1 MGTPATRTP
10 VRVAR
15 GTYSNLN
22 TNKADIL
29 EGEICYAH
37 DQNKI
42 YIKEG
47 SNLEEHTIDTSSFAL
62 IAGTTFTGDII
73 VDNAKELRFEEAS
86 GNGNNY
92 VGFEAPATLGGDQI
106 WVLPTAD
113 GSAGQLLKT
122 DGSGNLGWATDST
135 TDATKLP
142 LAGGTMS
149 GDLNFSSAN
158 IELASNK
165 LIFDSDSGNTH
176 EITFKGPAS
185 ITADQQYTLPAADSS
200 GAQFLQSNGS
210 GTLSWATG
218 GDATLAG
225 DNTWTGA
232 QRGQITSVNSA
243 ATITLDM
250 STTNNFHVTALAHN
264 TTFAAPSNQVAGQS
278 GSIFI
283 TQDGTGSRT
292 AAWHANFKWK
302 GGTAPTLSTAAA
314 SVDRIDYIILASGT
328 IHAVATLDVK

>member
-1 MGTPATRTP
+1 MPTPATRTP

-22 TNKADIL
+22 SNKADIL
-29 EGEICYAH
+29 EGEICYAT
-37 DQNKI
+37 DKNKI

-47 SNLEEHTIDTSSFAL
+47 SNLEEHSIDTSGFAQL
-62 IAGTTFTGDII
+62 AGATYTGDVIL
-73 VDNAKELRFEEAS
+73 DNAKELRFEEAS

-113 GSAGQLLKT
+113 GSAGQYLKT
-122 DGSGNLGWATDST
+122 DGSGNLGWATDAT
-135 TDATKLP
+135 TDATKMP
-142 LAGGTMS
+142 LAGGAFT
-149 GDLNFSSAN
+149 GDVTLNAQKDLRFA
-158 IELASNK
+158 
-165 LIFDSDSGNTH
+165 DSDSTH
-176 EITFKGPAS
+176 WVALQAPATVAS
-185 ITADQQYTLPAADSS
+185 NVTWTLPTADSS
-200 GAQFLQSNGS
+200 GSQALVSNGS
-210 GTLSWATG
+210 GTLSWSST

-232 QRGQITSVNSA
+232 QRGQVTGLTSA
-243 ATITLDM
+243 TTITIDM
-250 STTNNFHVTALAHN
+250 STTNNHSVTLGHN
-264 TTFAAPSNQVAGQS
+264 TTFANPSNQVAGQS

-292 AAWHANFKWK
+292 AAWAANWKWK
-302 GGTAPTLSTAAA
+302 GGTAPTLSTTAAA
-314 SVDRIDYIILASGT
+314 VDRVDYIIAASGS

>member
-1 MGTPATRTP
+1 MPTPATRTP

-22 TNKADIL
+22 GNKADIL
-29 EGEICYAH
+29 EGEICYAT

-42 YIKEG
+42 YVKEG

-113 GSAGQLLKT
+113 GTSGQLLKT
-122 DGSGNLGWATDST
+122 DGSGNLGWATDNT
-135 TDATKLP
+135 TDATNMP
-142 LAGGTMS
+142 LAGGTFT
-149 GDLNFSSAN
+149 GDVNIDNQKDLRFEEATAN
-158 IELASNK
+158 GDNYVAFQAPAAIGSNV
-165 LIFDSDSGNTH
+165 TW
-176 EITFKGPAS
+176 
-185 ITADQQYTLPAADSS
+185 TLPAADSS
-200 GAQFLQSNGS
+200 GSQALVSNGS
-210 GTLSWATG
+210 GTLSWSST

-232 QRGQITSVNSA
+232 QRGQVTGLTSAS
-243 ATITLDM
+243 TITIDM
-250 STTNNFHVTALAHN
+250 ATTNNHSVTLAHN
-264 TTFAAPSNQVAGQS
+264 ATFANPSNQVAGQS
-278 GSIFI
+278 GSIFL

-292 AAWHANFKWK
+292 ASWAANWKWK
-302 GGTAPTLSTAAA
+302 GGTAPTLTTTAAA
-314 SVDRIDYIILASGT
+314 VDRVDYIIAASGS

>member
-10 VRVAR
+10 VRIGR

-22 TNKADIL
+22 SSKADIL
-29 EGEICYAH
+29 EGEVVYAT
-37 DQNKI
+37 DQNKL
-42 YIKEG
+42 YVKEG
-47 SNLEEHTIDTSSFAL
+47 SNLESVQIDASLYATL
-62 IAGTTFTGDII
+62 AGSTFTDNI
-73 VDNAKELRFEEAS
+73 VIDNQKELRFEESS

-135 TDATKLP
+135 TDATKMP
-142 LAGGTMS
+142 LAGGTFT
-149 GDLNFSSAN
+149 GDISLDNQKDLRFEEATAN
-158 IELASNK
+158 GDHYVA
-165 LIFDSDSGNTH
+165 FQA
-176 EITFKGPAS
+176 PAS
-185 ITADQQYTLPAADSS
+185 IASNVTWTLPASDSS
-200 GAQFLQSNGS
+200 GSQVLQSNGS
-210 GTLSWATG
+210 GTLTWASA

-225 DNTWTGA
+225 SNSWTGP
-232 QRGQITSVNSA
+232 QRGSIDALTSSANITINMGTGNNHSV
-243 ATITLDM
+243 T
-250 STTNNFHVTALAHN
+250 LAHN
-264 TTFAAPSNQVAGQS
+264 TAFENPSGQVAGQS

-292 AAWHANFKWK
+292 ASWEGNWKWK
-302 GGTAPTLSTAAA
+302 GGTAPTLSTAAGA
-314 SVDRIDYIILASGT
+314 VDRVDYIIAASGS

>member
-29 EGEICYAH
+29 EGEICYAT

-47 SNLEEHTIDTSSFAL
+47 SNLEEHVIDTSGFAQL
-62 IAGTTFTGDII
+62 AGATYTGDVIL
-73 VDNAKELRFEEAS
+73 DNAKELRFEEAT

-92 VGFEAPATLGGDQI
+92 VGFEAPATLSGDQI

-113 GSAGQLLKT
+113 GSANQLLKT
-122 DGSGNLGWATDST
+122 DGSGNLGWATDNT
-135 TDATKLP
+135 TDSTKMP
-142 LAGGTMS
+142 LAGGTFT
-149 GDLNFSSAN
+149 GDVKIDNQKDLRFEEATAN
-158 IELASNK
+158 GDHYVA
-165 LIFDSDSGNTH
+165 FQA
-176 EITFKGPAS
+176 PAS
-185 ITADQQYTLPAADSS
+185 IAADITWTLPATDSS
-200 GAQFLQSNGS
+200 GTQALQSNGS
-210 GTLSWATG
+210 GTLSWATV
-218 GDATLAG
+218 GDAVLAN
-225 DNTWTGA
+225 DNSWTGA
-232 QRGQITSVNSA
+232 QRGAIDALTSASSITIDMGTGNNHSV
-243 ATITLDM
+243 TLG
-250 STTNNFHVTALAHN
+250 HN
-264 TTFAAPSNQVAGQS
+264 TTFANPSNQVAGQS

-292 AAWHANFKWK
+292 AAWGANFKWK
-302 GGTAPTLSTAAA
+302 GGTAPTLTTTAAA
-314 SVDRIDYIILASGT
+314 VDRVDYIIAASGS

>member
-10 VRVAR
+10 VRIGR

-22 TNKADIL
+22 SSKADIL
-29 EGEICYAH
+29 EGEVVYAT
-37 DQNKI
+37 DQNKL
-42 YIKEG
+42 YVKEG
-47 SNLEEHTIDTSSFAL
+47 SNLESVQIDASLYATL
-62 IAGTTFTGDII
+62 AGSTFTDNII
-73 VDNAKELRFEEAS
+73 VDNQKELRFEESS

-135 TDATKLP
+135 TDATKMP
-142 LAGGTMS
+142 LAGGTFT
-149 GDLNFSSAN
+149 GDISLDNQKDLRFEEATAN
-158 IELASNK
+158 GDHYVA
-165 LIFDSDSGNTH
+165 FQA
-176 EITFKGPAS
+176 PAS
-185 ITADQQYTLPAADSS
+185 IASNVTWTLPASDSS
-200 GAQFLQSNGS
+200 GSQVLQSNGS
-210 GTLSWATG
+210 GTLTWASA

-225 DNTWTGA
+225 SNSWTGP
-232 QRGQITSVNSA
+232 QRGSIDALTSSANITINMGTGNNHSV
-243 ATITLDM
+243 T
-250 STTNNFHVTALAHN
+250 LAHN
-264 TTFAAPSNQVAGQS
+264 TAFENPSGQVAGQS

-292 AAWHANFKWK
+292 ASWEGNWKWK
-302 GGTAPTLSTAAA
+302 GGTAPTLSTAAGA
-314 SVDRIDYIILASGT
+314 VDRVDYIIAASGS

>member
-1 MGTPATRTP
+1 MPTPATRTP

-22 TNKADIL
+22 GNKADIL
-29 EGEICYAH
+29 EGEICYAT

-73 VDNAKELRFEEAS
+73 IDNAKELRFHEAD
-86 GNGNNY
+86 GNGSNY
-92 VGFEAPATLGGDQI
+92 VGFEAPATLSGDKI

-122 DGSGNLGWATDST
+122 DGSGNLGWATDNT
-135 TDATKLP
+135 TDSTKMP
-142 LAGGTMS
+142 LAGGTFT
-149 GDLNFSSAN
+149 GDISLDNQKDLRFEEATANGDNYVAFQAPAAISSN
-158 IELASNK
+158 V
-165 LIFDSDSGNTH
+165 TW
-176 EITFKGPAS
+176 
-185 ITADQQYTLPAADSS
+185 TLPAADSS
-200 GAQFLQSNGS
+200 GSQALVSNGS
-210 GTLSWATG
+210 GTLSWSST

-232 QRGQITSVNSA
+232 QRGQVTGLTSSANIT
-243 ATITLDM
+243 IDM
-250 STTNNFHVTALAHN
+250 STTNNHSVTLAHN
-264 TTFAAPSNQVAGQS
+264 TTFANPSNQVAGQS

-292 AAWHANFKWK
+292 AAWAANFKWK
-302 GGTAPTLSTAAA
+302 GGTAPILTTTAAA
-314 SVDRIDYIILASGT
+314 VDRIDYIIAASGS

>member
-1 MGTPATRTP
+1 MATPATRTP

-73 VDNAKELRFEEAS
+73 IDNAKELRFHEAD
-86 GNGNNY
+86 GNGSNY
-92 VGFEAPATLGGDQI
+92 VGFEAPATLSADKI

-113 GSAGQLLKT
+113 GSAGQYLKT
-122 DGSGNLGWATDST
+122 DGSGNLGWGTDATTDST
-135 TDATKLP
+135 KMP
-142 LAGGTMS
+142 LAGGSFT
-149 GDLNFSSAN
+149 GDVTLTAQKDLRFADADSSNWVA
-158 IELASNK
+158 LQAPTTVASN
-165 LIFDSDSGNTH
+165 
-176 EITFKGPAS
+176 ITW
-185 ITADQQYTLPAADSS
+185 TLPAADSS
-200 GAQFLQSNGS
+200 GSQALVSNGS
-210 GTLSWATG
+210 GTLSWSTT
-218 GDATLAG
+218 GDATLAN

-232 QRGQITSVNSA
+232 QRGQVTGLTSSANIT
-243 ATITLDM
+243 IDM
-250 STTNNFHVTALAHN
+250 STTNNHSVTLAHN
-264 TTFAAPSNQVAGQS
+264 TQFENPSNQVAGQS

-292 AAWHANFKWK
+292 AAWTANWKWK

-314 SVDRIDYIILASGT
+314 SVDRVDYIIAASGSV
-328 IHAVATLDVK
+328 HAVATLDVK

>member
-1 MGTPATRTP
+1 MGTPTTRTP
-10 VRVAR
+10 VRIAR

-47 SNLEEHTIDTSSFAL
+47 SNLEEHTIVTSAFAL

-113 GSAGQLLKT
+113 GTSGQLLNT
-122 DGSGNLGWATDST
+122 DGSGNLGWATDNT
-135 TDATKLP
+135 TDATKMP
-142 LAGGTMS
+142 LAGGTFT
-149 GDLNFSSAN
+149 GDVNIDNQKDLRFEEATAN
-158 IELASNK
+158 GDNYVAFQAPAAIGSNV
-165 LIFDSDSGNTH
+165 TW
-176 EITFKGPAS
+176 
-185 ITADQQYTLPAADSS
+185 TLPAADSS
-200 GAQFLQSNGS
+200 GSQALVSNGS
-210 GTLSWATG
+210 GTLSWSST

-232 QRGQITSVNSA
+232 QRGQVTGLTSAS
-243 ATITLDM
+243 TITIDM
-250 STTNNFHVTALAHN
+250 ATTNNHSVTLAHN
-264 TTFAAPSNQVAGQS
+264 ATFANPSNQVAGQS
-278 GSIFI
+278 GSIFL

-292 AAWHANFKWK
+292 ASWAANWKWK
-302 GGTAPTLSTAAA
+302 GGTAPTLTTTAAA
-314 SVDRIDYIILASGT
+314 VDRVDYIIAASGS

>member
-1 MGTPATRTP
+1 MGTPTTRTP
-10 VRVAR
+10 VRIAR

-22 TNKADIL
+22 SSKADIL
-29 EGEICYAH
+29 EGEVCYAT
-37 DQNKI
+37 DQNKL
-42 YIKEG
+42 YVKEG
-47 SNLEEHTIDTSSFAL
+47 SNLESVQIDASLYATL
-62 IAGTTFTGDII
+62 AGSTFTDHVV
-73 VDNAKELRFEEAS
+73 VDNQKELRFEEAS
-86 GNGNNY
+86 GSGNNY

-135 TDATKLP
+135 TDATKMP
-142 LAGGTMS
+142 LAGGTFT
-149 GDLNFSSAN
+149 GDIHLDNQEELRFEEGTAN
-158 IELASNK
+158 G
-165 LIFDSDSGNTH
+165 DHYVG
-176 EITFKGPAS
+176 FKAPAS
-185 ITADQQYTLPAADSS
+185 LAGNVIWTLPTADSS
-200 GAQFLQSNGS
+200 GTQALVSNGS
-210 GTLSWATG
+210 NTLSWSTT

-232 QRGQITSVNSA
+232 QRGQVTGLTSSSSIT
-243 ATITLDM
+243 IDM
-250 STTNNFHVTALAHN
+250 STTNNHSVTLAHN

-292 AAWHANFKWK
+292 AAWHANWKWK
-302 GGTAPTLSTAAA
+302 GGTAPTLSTTAAA
-314 SVDRIDYIILASGT
+314 VDRVDYIIAASGS

>member
-1 MGTPATRTP
+1 MPTPATRTP

-22 TNKADIL
+22 GNKADIL
-29 EGEICYAH
+29 EGEICYAT

-42 YIKEG
+42 YVKEG

-113 GSAGQLLKT
+113 GSAGQYLKT
-122 DGSGNLGWATDST
+122 DGSGNLGWATDAT
-135 TDATKLP
+135 TDATKMP
-142 LAGGTMS
+142 LAGGTFT
-149 GDLNFSSAN
+149 GDVNIDNQKDLRFEEATAN
-158 IELASNK
+158 GDHYVALQA
-165 LIFDSDSGNTH
+165 
-176 EITFKGPAS
+176 PAS
-185 ITADQQYTLPAADSS
+185 LAANVTWTLPTADSS
-200 GAQFLQSNGS
+200 GTQALVSNGS
-210 GTLSWATG
+210 GTLSWSTT
-218 GDATLAG
+218 GDATLAN

-232 QRGQITSVNSA
+232 QRGQVTGLTSSANIT
-243 ATITLDM
+243 IDM
-250 STTNNFHVTALAHN
+250 STTNNHSVTLAHN
-264 TTFAAPSNQVAGQS
+264 TQFENPSNQVAGQS

-283 TQDGTGSRT
+283 TQDGTGGRT
-292 AAWHANFKWK
+292 AAWTANWKWK

-314 SVDRIDYIILASGT
+314 SVDRVDYIIAASGSV
-328 IHAVATLDVK
+328 HAVATLDVK

>member
-10 VRVAR
+10 VRIGR

-22 TNKADIL
+22 SSKADIL
-29 EGEICYAH
+29 EGEVVYAT
-37 DQNKI
+37 DQNKL
-42 YIKEG
+42 YVKEG
-47 SNLEEHTIDTSSFAL
+47 SNLESVQIDASLYATL
-62 IAGTTFTGDII
+62 AGSTFTDNI
-73 VDNAKELRFEEAS
+73 VIDNQKELRFEESS

-135 TDATKLP
+135 TDATKMP
-142 LAGGTMS
+142 LAGGTFT
-149 GDLNFSSAN
+149 GDVNIDNQKDLRFEEATANGDNYVAFQAPAAISSN
-158 IELASNK
+158 V
-165 LIFDSDSGNTH
+165 TW
-176 EITFKGPAS
+176 
-185 ITADQQYTLPAADSS
+185 TLPTADSS
-200 GAQFLQSNGS
+200 GSQALVSNGS
-210 GTLSWATG
+210 GVLSWSST

-225 DNTWTGA
+225 SNSWTGP
-232 QRGQITSVNSA
+232 QRGAIDALTSSANITINMGTGNNHSV
-243 ATITLDM
+243 T
-250 STTNNFHVTALAHN
+250 LAHN
-264 TTFAAPSNQVAGQS
+264 TAFENPSGQVAGQS

-292 AAWHANFKWK
+292 ASWKANWKWK
-302 GGTAPTLSTAAA
+302 GGTAPTLSTAAG
-314 SVDRIDYIILASGT
+314 SVDRIDYIIESSGS

>member
-1 MGTPATRTP
+1 MPTPATRTP

-22 TNKADIL
+22 GNKADIL
-29 EGEICYAH
+29 EGEICYAT

-47 SNLEEHTIDTSSFAL
+47 SNLEEHTIDTSTFAL

-113 GSAGQLLKT
+113 GSANQYLKT
-122 DGSGNLGWATDST
+122 DGSGNLGWGTDNT
-135 TDATKLP
+135 TDTTKMP
-142 LAGGTMS
+142 LAGGAFT
-149 GDLNFSSAN
+149 GDVTLNTQKDLRFA
-158 IELASNK
+158 
-165 LIFDSDSGNTH
+165 DSDSTH
-176 EITFKGPAS
+176 WVAFQGPATVS
-185 ITADQQYTLPAADSS
+185 SNVTWTLPAADSS
-200 GAQFLQSNGS
+200 GSQALVSNGS
-210 GTLSWATG
+210 GTLSWSST

-232 QRGQITSVNSA
+232 QRGQVTGLTSSSSIT
-243 ATITLDM
+243 IDM
-250 STTNNFHVTALAHN
+250 STTNNHSVTLAHN
-264 TTFAAPSNQVAGQS
+264 TTFANPSNQVAGQS

-292 AAWHANFKWK
+292 AAWAANWKWK

-314 SVDRIDYIILASGT
+314 SVDRVDYIIAASGS

>member
-10 VRVAR
+10 VRIAR

-29 EGEICYAH
+29 EGEIAYAH
-37 DQNKI
+37 DQNKL
-42 YIKEG
+42 YVKEG
-47 SNLEEHTIDTSSFAL
+47 SSLESIQVDTSTFATK
-62 IAGTTFTGDII
+62 AGDTFTGDII
-73 VDNAKELRFEEAS
+73 IDNQKELRFEEAS

-113 GSAGQLLKT
+113 GSAGQYLKT
-122 DGSGNLGWATDST
+122 DGSGNLGWATDAT
-135 TDATKLP
+135 TDATKMP
-142 LAGGTMS
+142 LAGGTFT
-149 GDLNFSSAN
+149 GDVHLDNQEELRFEEATAN
-158 IELASNK
+158 
-165 LIFDSDSGNTH
+165 GNH
-176 EITFKGPAS
+176 YVGCKAPAS
-185 ITADQQYTLPAADSS
+185 LAANVMWSLPTADSS
-200 GAQFLQSNGS
+200 GTQALVSNGS
-210 GTLSWATG
+210 AVLSWATT

-232 QRGQITSVNSA
+232 QRGQVTGLTSAS
-243 ATITLDM
+243 TITIDM
-250 STTNNFHVTALAHN
+250 STTNNHSVTLAHN

-292 AAWHANFKWK
+292 AAWNANFKWK
-302 GGTAPTLSTAAA
+302 GGTAPTLSTTAAA
-314 SVDRIDYIILASGT
+314 VDRIDYIIASSGN

>member
-1 MGTPATRTP
+1 MGTPTTRTP
-10 VRVAR
+10 VRIAR

-42 YIKEG
+42 YVKEG

-62 IAGTTFTGDII
+62 KAGGTYTGNI
-73 VDNAKELRFEEAS
+73 VLDNQKEIQWREADGS
-86 GNGNNY
+86 GDNY
-92 VGFEAPATLGGDQI
+92 VGFKAPATLSGDKV

-113 GSAGQLLKT
+113 GTAGQLLKT
-122 DGSGNLGWATDST
+122 DGSGNLGWATDNT
-135 TDATKLP
+135 TDATKMP
-142 LAGGTMS
+142 LAGGTFS
-149 GDLNFSSAN
+149 GDVVIDNQKDLRFEEATAN
-158 IELASNK
+158 GDHYVA
-165 LIFDSDSGNTH
+165 FQA
-176 EITFKGPAS
+176 PAS
-185 ITADQQYTLPAADSS
+185 LAANVTWTLPTADSS
-200 GAQFLQSNGS
+200 GTQALQSNGS
-210 GTLSWATG
+210 GTLSWATV

-225 DNTWTGA
+225 DNSWTGA
-232 QRGQITSVNSA
+232 QRGAIDALTSA
-243 ATITLDM
+243 ATITIDM
-250 STTNNFHVTALAHN
+250 STGNNHSVTLGHN
-264 TTFAAPSNQVAGQS
+264 TTFANPSNQVAGQS

-292 AAWHANFKWK
+292 AAWAANWKWK

-314 SVDRIDYIILASGT
+314 SVDRVDYIIAASGS

>member
-1 MGTPATRTP
+1 MPTPATRTP

-22 TNKADIL
+22 GNKADIL
-29 EGEICYAH
+29 EGEICYAT

-73 VDNAKELRFEEAS
+73 IDNAKELRFHEAD
-86 GNGNNY
+86 GNGSNY
-92 VGFEAPATLGGDQI
+92 VGFEAPATLSGDKI

-122 DGSGNLGWATDST
+122 DGSGNLGWATDNT
-135 TDATKLP
+135 TDSTKMP
-142 LAGGTMS
+142 LAGGTFT
-149 GDLNFSSAN
+149 GDISLDNQKDLRFEEATAN
-158 IELASNK
+158 GDHYVA
-165 LIFDSDSGNTH
+165 FQA
-176 EITFKGPAS
+176 PAS
-185 ITADQQYTLPAADSS
+185 LAANVTWTLPTADSS
-200 GAQFLQSNGS
+200 GSQALVSNGS
-210 GTLSWATG
+210 GTLSWSST

-232 QRGQITSVNSA
+232 QRGQVTGLTSSANIT
-243 ATITLDM
+243 IDM
-250 STTNNFHVTALAHN
+250 STTNNHSVTLAHN
-264 TTFAAPSNQVAGQS
+264 TTFANPSNQVAGQS

-292 AAWHANFKWK
+292 AAWAANFKWK
-302 GGTAPTLSTAAA
+302 GGTAPILTTTAAA
-314 SVDRIDYIILASGT
+314 VDRIDYIIAASGS

>member
-10 VRVAR
+10 VRIAR

-29 EGEICYAH
+29 EGEVCYAT
-37 DQNKI
+37 DQNKL
-42 YIKEG
+42 YVKEG
-47 SNLEEHTIDTSSFAL
+47 SSLESVQIDATLYATL
-62 IAGTTFTGDII
+62 AGSTFTDNII
-73 VDNAKELRFEEAS
+73 VDNQKELRFEEAS
-86 GNGNNY
+86 GSGNNY

-113 GSAGQLLKT
+113 GTSGQLLKT
-122 DGSGNLGWATDST
+122 DGSGNLGWATDNT
-135 TDATKLP
+135 TDATKMP
-142 LAGGTMS
+142 LAGGTFT
-149 GDLNFSSAN
+149 GDVNIDNQKDLRFEEATAN
-158 IELASNK
+158 GDHYVA
-165 LIFDSDSGNTH
+165 FQA
-176 EITFKGPAS
+176 PAA
-185 ITADQQYTLPAADSS
+185 ITANVTWTLPAADSS
-200 GAQFLQSNGS
+200 GAQVLQSNGS
-210 GTLSWATG
+210 GTLSWATA

-232 QRGQITSVNSA
+232 QRGQVTGLTSAS
-243 ATITLDM
+243 TITIDM
-250 STTNNFHVTALAHN
+250 ATTNNHSVTLAHN

-292 AAWHANFKWK
+292 AAWNANFKWK
-302 GGTAPTLSTAAA
+302 GGTAPTLTTTAAA
-314 SVDRIDYIILASGT
+314 VDRIDYIIASSGN

>member
-29 EGEICYAH
+29 EGEICYAT

-42 YIKEG
+42 YVKEG
-47 SNLEEHTIDTSSFAL
+47 SNLEEHTIDTSTFAL

-73 VDNAKELRFEEAS
+73 VDNQKELRFEEAS

-113 GSAGQLLKT
+113 GSAGQYLKT
-122 DGSGNLGWATDST
+122 DGSGNLGWATDAT
-135 TDATKLP
+135 TDATKMP
-142 LAGGTMS
+142 LAGGTFT
-149 GDLNFSSAN
+149 GDVSLDNQKDLRFEEATAN
-158 IELASNK
+158 GDHYVALQA
-165 LIFDSDSGNTH
+165 
-176 EITFKGPAS
+176 PAS
-185 ITADQQYTLPAADSS
+185 LAANVTWTLPTADSS
-200 GAQFLQSNGS
+200 GSQALVSNGS
-210 GTLSWATG
+210 GTLSWSST

-232 QRGQITSVNSA
+232 QRGQVTGLTSSTAIT
-243 ATITLDM
+243 IDM
-250 STTNNFHVTALAHN
+250 STTNNHSVTLAHN
-264 TTFAAPSNQVAGQS
+264 TSFENPSNQTAGQS

-292 AAWHANFKWK
+292 ASWKANWKWK
-302 GGTAPTLSTAAA
+302 GGTAPTLTTTAAA
-314 SVDRIDYIILASGT
+314 VDRVDYIIASSGN

>member
-1 MGTPATRTP
+1 MPTPATRTP

-22 TNKADIL
+22 SNKADIL
-29 EGEICYAH
+29 EGEICYAT

-47 SNLEEHTIDTSSFAL
+47 SNLEEHSIDTSGFAQL
-62 IAGTTFTGDII
+62 AGATYTGDVIL
-73 VDNAKELRFEEAS
+73 DNAKELRFEEAS

-113 GSAGQLLKT
+113 GSAGQYLKT
-122 DGSGNLGWATDST
+122 DGSGNLGWATDAT
-135 TDATKLP
+135 TDATKMP
-142 LAGGTMS
+142 LAGGAFT
-149 GDLNFSSAN
+149 GDVTLNAQKDLRFA
-158 IELASNK
+158 
-165 LIFDSDSGNTH
+165 DSDSTH
-176 EITFKGPAS
+176 WVALQAPATVAS
-185 ITADQQYTLPAADSS
+185 NVTWTLPTADSS
-200 GAQFLQSNGS
+200 GSQALVSNGS
-210 GTLSWATG
+210 GTLSWSST

-232 QRGQITSVNSA
+232 QRGQVTGLTSA
-243 ATITLDM
+243 TTITIDM
-250 STTNNFHVTALAHN
+250 STTNNHSVTLGHN
-264 TTFAAPSNQVAGQS
+264 TTFANPSNQVAGQS

-292 AAWHANFKWK
+292 AAWAANWKWK
-302 GGTAPTLSTAAA
+302 GGTAPTLSTTAAA
-314 SVDRIDYIILASGT
+314 VDRVDYIIAASGS
-328 IHAVATLDVK
+328 IHAVAPLDVK

>member
-1 MGTPATRTP
+1 MATPATRTP

-73 VDNAKELRFEEAS
+73 IDNAKELRFHEAD
-86 GNGNNY
+86 GNGSNY
-92 VGFEAPATLGGDQI
+92 VGFEAPATLSADKI

-113 GSAGQLLKT
+113 GSAGQYLKT
-122 DGSGNLGWATDST
+122 DGSGNLGWGTDATTDST
-135 TDATKLP
+135 KMP
-142 LAGGTMS
+142 LAGGSFT
-149 GDLNFSSAN
+149 GDVTLTAQKDLRFADADSSNWVA
-158 IELASNK
+158 LQAPTTVASN
-165 LIFDSDSGNTH
+165 
-176 EITFKGPAS
+176 ITW
-185 ITADQQYTLPAADSS
+185 TLPTADSS
-200 GAQFLQSNGS
+200 GSQALVSNGS
-210 GTLSWATG
+210 GTLSWSTT
-218 GDATLAG
+218 GDATLAN

-232 QRGQITSVNSA
+232 QRGQVTGLTSSANIT
-243 ATITLDM
+243 IDM
-250 STTNNFHVTALAHN
+250 STTNNHSVTLAHN
-264 TTFAAPSNQVAGQS
+264 TQFENPSNQVAGQS

-292 AAWHANFKWK
+292 AAWTANWKWK

-314 SVDRIDYIILASGT
+314 SVDRVDYIIAASGSV
-328 IHAVATLDVK
+328 HAVATLDVK

>member
-1 MGTPATRTP
+1 MGTPTTRTP
-10 VRVAR
+10 VRIAR

-29 EGEICYAH
+29 EGEIAYAH
-37 DQNKI
+37 DQNKL
-42 YIKEG
+42 YVKEG
-47 SNLEEHTIDTSSFAL
+47 SNLESIQVDTSTFATL
-62 IAGTTFTGDII
+62 AGSTFTDNII
-73 VDNAKELRFEEAS
+73 IDNAKELRFEEGS

-135 TDATKLP
+135 TDATKMP
-142 LAGGTMS
+142 LAGGTFT
-149 GDLNFSSAN
+149 GDINLDNQEELRFEEATAN
-158 IELASNK
+158 G
-165 LIFDSDSGNTH
+165 DHYVG
-176 EITFKGPAS
+176 FKAPAS
-185 ITADQQYTLPAADSS
+185 LAGNVVWTLPTADSS
-200 GAQFLQSNGS
+200 GTQALTSNGS
-210 GTLSWATG
+210 GTLAWAST

-232 QRGQITSVNSA
+232 QRGQITGLTSA
-243 ATITLDM
+243 SAITIDM
-250 STTNNFHVTALAHN
+250 STTNNFSVTLAHN
-264 TTFAAPSNQVAGQS
+264 TTFNAPSNQTAGQS

-292 AAWHANFKWK
+292 AAWNANFKWK

>member
-1 MGTPATRTP
+1 MGTPTTRTP
-10 VRVAR
+10 VRIAR

-22 TNKADIL
+22 SSKADIL
-29 EGEICYAH
+29 EGEVCYAT
-37 DQNKI
+37 DQNKL
-42 YIKEG
+42 YVKEG
-47 SNLEEHTIDTSSFAL
+47 SNLESVQIDASLYATL
-62 IAGTTFTGDII
+62 AGSTFTDNIV
-73 VDNAKELRFEEAS
+73 VDNQKELRFEEAS
-86 GNGNNY
+86 GSGNNY

-135 TDATKLP
+135 TDATKMP
-142 LAGGTMS
+142 LAGGTFT
-149 GDLNFSSAN
+149 GDIHLDNHEELRFEEATANGNHYVGFKSAAS
-158 IELASNK
+158 LA
-165 LIFDSDSGNTH
+165 GNV
-176 EITFKGPAS
+176 IW
-185 ITADQQYTLPAADSS
+185 TLPTADSS
-200 GAQFLQSNGS
+200 GSQALVSNGS
-210 GTLSWATG
+210 GTLSWSTT

-232 QRGQITSVNSA
+232 KRGQVTGLTSSSSIT
-243 ATITLDM
+243 IDM
-250 STTNNFHVTALAHN
+250 STTNNHSVTLAHN
-264 TTFAAPSNQVAGQS
+264 TTFANPSNQVAGQS

-292 AAWHANFKWK
+292 AAWAANWKWK

-314 SVDRIDYIILASGT
+314 SVDRVDYIIAASGS